1 MIFVIAGAPGAS
13 ERCQRGSAGQYLAA
27 QRPFS
32 DAFERAVSG
41 SFESKFNFCF
51 KKKNHG
57 MCCQKSKTRGRAVFI
72 QMSCFDASRKQC
84 FCRISY
90 RPRATPEAWQERMSF
105 ATSEQQRSNNPAAV
119 SRGREARGG
128 PQSVPE

>member
-1 MIFVIAGAPGAS
+1 MIFIVAGAPGDS

-27 QRPFS
+27 QRPLS
-32 DAFERAVSG
+32 DAFESAISG

-57 MCCQKSKTRGRAVFI
+57 MCFQKSKTRGCAVFI
-72 QMSCFDASRKQC
+72 QMSCFDATRKQC
-84 FCRISY
+84 FRGISY
-90 RPRATPEAWQERMSF
+90 RPRATPKARQEWMSF
-105 ATSEQQRSNNPAAV
+105 STGEQQHSNNPAAV